1 MIGFINK
8 LFSSKQQSE
17 ASSTEQT
24 SEPTPAARKQPVRIS
39 TRTDNGAAFYLD
51 TDEAKTLGNLDYMR
65 SSKSVRRTFPK
76 AKLGQDNELVRKIS
90 AMEAER
96 LGISPGTTLVQAA
109 SQPTAPSAAPEQT
122 TSARRTADSS
132 LDLFRSMAREI
143 KKG

>member
-1 MIGFINK
+1 MIRFINK

-96 LGISPGTTLVQAA
+96 LGIIPGTTPVA
-109 SQPTAPSAAPEQT
+109 SQPTAPSAAAEQT